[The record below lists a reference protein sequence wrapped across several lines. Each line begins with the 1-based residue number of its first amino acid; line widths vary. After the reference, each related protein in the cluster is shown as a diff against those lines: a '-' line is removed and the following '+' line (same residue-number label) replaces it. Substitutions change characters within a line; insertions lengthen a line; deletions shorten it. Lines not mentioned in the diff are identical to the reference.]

1 MNKAFSLIVLLSLSG
16 TNAFSN
22 ESAQDRHEASCVA
35 CHIIEH
41 DDDFYT
47 RENTRMKTH
56 LDLRRQVSTCM
67 VAFGVDWFPEEEAG
81 EVKFLNDKY
90 YKLKQ

>member
-1 MNKAFSLIVLLSLSG
+1 MKIQLLLASTLLTTSGAF
-16 TNAFSN
+16 A
-22 ESAQDRHEASCVA
+22 EDSAQDRHDASCVS

-67 VAFGVDWFPEEEAG
+67 VAFSIDWFPEEEAG
-81 EVKFLNDKY
+81 EVKLLNDKY
-90 YKLKQ
+90 YKLQQ

>member
-1 MNKAFSLIVLLSLSG
+1 MKTQLLLTALLLSS
-16 TNAFSN
+16 ASVFA
-22 ESAQDRHEASCVA
+22 EDSAQDRHEEACVS

-47 RENTRMKTH
+47 REVTRMKTH

-90 YKLKQ
+90 YKLQEN

>member
-1 MNKAFSLIVLLSLSG
+1 MKKQLTALAILSATSTAF
-16 TNAFSN
+16 ADFD
-22 ESAQDRHEASCVA
+22 AQDRHDEACVS

-47 RENTRMKTH
+47 REVTRMKTL
-56 LDLRRQVSTCM
+56 LDLRRQVSACAA
-67 VAFGVDWFPEEEAG
+67 AFNVDWFPEEEAG

-90 YKLKQ
+90 YKLQK

>member
-1 MNKAFSLIVLLSLSG
+1 MKKQLIALAIL
-16 TNAFSN
+16 NAASTTFA
-22 ESAQDRHEASCVA
+22 ESDTQDRHDEACVS

-47 RENTRMKTH
+47 REVTRMKTL
-56 LDLRRQVSTCM
+56 LDLRRQVSICTA
-67 VAFGVDWFPEEEAG
+67 AFNVDWFPEEEAS

-90 YKLKQ
+90 YKLQK